1 MKKVLFLL
9 LTALMLSGQWSTA
22 NAQGAIA
29 TNNNRVIVPITSGR
43 NIPYV
48 AFTGNIRVE
57 GTKDYA
63 VTTDAD
69 WLTVETTADGLR
81 FSATANTAD
90 QPRTAIIT
98 LPPTTARSPAP

>member
-1 MKKVLFLL
+1 MLILTDILPTRQLVNLSTNNKPYMKKVLFLL

-48 AFTGNIRVE
+48 AFTGNLRVE
-57 GTKDYA
+57 A
-63 VTTDAD
+63 
-69 WLTVETTADGLR
+69 TADY
-81 FSATANTAD
+81 
-90 QPRTAIIT
+90 
-98 LPPTTARSPAP
+98 